1 MDRVDV
7 IRAQGGDCEAFAR
20 LARASIARLDAVA
33 RLITRDSEVAQDAVQ
48 EALARAWRDLR
59 SLRDP
64 ERFDAWLRRL
74 VVRACI
80 DELRSARRRG
90 IEVEL
95 TDLHHPAI
103 GDAAAGLANRDA
115 LERAFRHLEP
125 EQRSLVVLYY
135 YLDLSLSDAAAAVG
149 IPDGTAKSRLARA
162 RDTMRAAIDADARP
176 APALPEGEPA

>member
-7 IRAQGGDCEAFAR
+7 IRAQGGDREAFAR
-20 LARASIARLDAVA
+20 LARASIVRLDNVA
-33 RLITRDSEVAQDAVQ
+33 RLITRDPEVAQDAVQ
-48 EALARAWRDLR
+48 EALALAWRDLR

-64 ERFDAWLRRL
+64 DRFDAWIRRL

-80 DELRSARRRG
+80 DELRRVRRRG

-95 TDLHHPAI
+95 TDLHHPSI
-103 GDAAAGLANRDA
+103 GDAAVGIANRDA

-125 EQRSLVVLYY
+125 EQRSLIVLFYF
-135 YLDLSLSDAAAAVG
+135 LDLSLSDAAAAVG

-162 RDTMRAAIDADARP
+162 RETLRAALEADAR
-176 APALPEGEPA
+176 AGIELHEGGLA